1 MSVLDGG
8 RNSHGASN
16 NAAFEKTAPCG
27 GRFGPAFGGHD
38 AQTYRLINILDGEQS
53 RWFLWLPVFLGLGI
67 GGYFALP
74 FEPGV
79 SVFVPCLIIFLALGL
94 FRRRS
99 IYAVLISGAL
109 ITLILGFSLAKL
121 RTELVRAPKIIK
133 TSGVVEVV
141 GWVER
146 IENIS
151 KARSKTR
158 RLLIRVVAVDG
169 IEAKNLPEHVRIF
182 EKSRKRNVP
191 VGDVSVGEISL
202 GDYVRTAAIL
212 RPPPSPSQP
221 GGYDFA
227 RTAWFQKLGGVGY
240 SVKGFSVVEA
250 KPALSWRLWA
260 WVEVERLRAN
270 VGERISSHLT
280 GEAGAVARALLT
292 GDRSQISEKTKTALR
307 HSGLAHILAISGLHM
322 AVMSGAVFWLVRAFL
337 ALSRRLVLTQP
348 IKKWSALVA
357 IFGAL
362 FYLVLSGASPA
373 TQRAFIMVVL
383 LYVAV
388 LLDRPALSLRNV
400 AVAAL
405 VILVIWPESLINIG
419 FQMSFAAVTSL
430 IAFYEVWNGRR
441 LGPENPQWAFGISG
455 RIFYFF
461 IGIALT
467 TIVAGIAI
475 APLSAYHFGREAG
488 YSLIANLGA
497 LPVFSFVVMP
507 MALVS
512 LVSMPFGLEQ
522 LPLQLMGRGVEII
535 VAIASWVS
543 NLPGAVIYIAE
554 VPLYALVMVVF
565 GGLWLLLWQLRWRYL
580 GLFAIGFGLAFFQA
594 SPKPDIYIG
603 DNARTIAVRNLV
615 GGHRETQLSA
625 PKTSRRSY
633 LLKRWLEKDGD
644 ARPARVAAKGVNF
657 RCDFYGCVTRVKDYL
672 VVHNRN
678 AAGLDDDC
686 QRADILIAR
695 LAIKRP
701 CLHPKLIIDKSV
713 TTTMG
718 AHVVYID
725 GDRFRVESVE
735 TRRGRRP
742 WSRNPPE

>member
-8 RNSHGASN
+8 QNSDGGR
-16 NAAFEKTAPCG
+16 NAAFDRHSRSG
-27 GRFGPAFGGHD
+27 GLSAGFGGQRFG
-38 AQTYRLINILDGEQS
+38 LSNILDGEQS
-53 RWFLWLPVFLGLGI
+53 RWFLWLPVFFGLGI
-67 GGYFALP
+67 GSYFSLP
-74 FEPGV
+74 FEPGI
-79 SVFVPCLIIFLALGL
+79 SFFVPCLIILLALGL
-94 FRRRS
+94 FPRRS
-99 IYAVLISGAL
+99 IYAVLITAAL
-109 ITLILGFSLAKL
+109 ITVILGFSLAKL
-121 RTELVRAPKIIK
+121 RTELVRAPKIMK
-133 TSGVVEVV
+133 TSGVVRVE

-151 KARSKTR
+151 KVRSKGR
-158 RLLIRVVAVDG
+158 RLLIRVVAVEG
-169 IEAKNLPEHVRIF
+169 FEAKDLPEHLRLF
-182 EKSRKRNVP
+182 ERSNKLKKTV
-191 VGDVSVGEISL
+191 DKLSV
-202 GDYVRTAAIL
+202 GDYVRTSAIL

-240 SVKGFSVVEA
+240 SVKGFSLVEE

-260 WVEVERLRAN
+260 WVEVETLRAN

-280 GEAGAVARALLT
+280 GEAGAVGRALLT

-337 ALSRRLVLTQP
+337 ALSRWLVLTQP

-357 IFGAL
+357 IIGAL

-430 IAFYEVWNGRR
+430 IAFYEVWNGRQFSH
-441 LGPENPQWAFGISG
+441 ENPQWAYGISG

-461 IGIALT
+461 IGVALT

-522 LPLQLMGRGVEII
+522 LPLQLMGFGVEII

-543 NLPGAVIYIAE
+543 NLPGAVIYIAQ
-554 VPLYALVMVVF
+554 VPQYALVMVVF
-565 GGLWLLLWQLRWRYL
+565 GALWLLLWQLRWRYL
-580 GLFAIGFGLAFFQA
+580 GLFAIGLGLAFFQA
-594 SPKPDIYIG
+594 APKPDIYIG
-603 DNARTIAVRNLV
+603 DNARTIAVRNNA
-615 GGHRETQLSA
+615 GEHGETRLSA
-625 PKTSRRSY
+625 PKTSKRSY

-644 ARPARVAAKGVNF
+644 ARPPSLVAKGENF
-657 RCDFYGCVTRVKDYL
+657 RCDFHGCVTRTKDYL

-695 LAIKRP
+695 MAIKRP
-701 CLHPKLIIDKSV
+701 CMHPKLIIDKSL
-713 TTTMG
+713 TTIMG
-718 AHVVYID
+718 AHVIYID
-725 GDRFRVESVE
+725 GDRFRVETVE
-735 TRRGRRP
+735 AARGRRP
-742 WSRNPPE
+742 WSRNPPVVERSCFD